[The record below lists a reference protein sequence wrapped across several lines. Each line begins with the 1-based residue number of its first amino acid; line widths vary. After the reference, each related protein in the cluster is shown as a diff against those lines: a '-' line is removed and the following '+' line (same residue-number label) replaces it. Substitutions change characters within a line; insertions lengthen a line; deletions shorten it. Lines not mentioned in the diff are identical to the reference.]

1 MSEGVLSG
9 IRVLDL
15 AHGIAGPVA
24 AMMLAEAGAD
34 VVKVETASGSAAD
47 RVLAGFL
54 TWNRSKRSV
63 VADLSTADGLGVLRN
78 LLVAADVVIHNFA
91 PDRAKALGL
100 DDASLA
106 AGYPRLIVT
115 SVLGWPA
122 NHEKANSPVDD
133 ILTLAELGICD
144 EQMPLN
150 RDGPIYVRAPFASW
164 AAAYLA
170 AIGIT
175 ARLLDRQSF
184 GVGGAAHTSLVQGA
198 LVPMGMHWSRSETPS
213 VLLSAG
219 MPKETRGS
227 QWTLFECSDGRWIH
241 TMPPGPDRTPLMQKL
256 IAEMSPTAIAE
267 ANATVPASV
276 SMAAYP
282 NLGANRVAMLKHT
295 SAEWLTELWD
305 NDVPAQLS
313 ARYGEILDDAQAIA
327 NGYVATYAADTSS
340 PDAPVATTGFAF
352 GINPPLQTSRPAP
365 KLGEHTDEVIA
376 EWTGVANNQG
386 SIEYSLPEAVRAA
399 VAAVAAS
406 QPDAP
411 LPGRRGPLDGLRVL
425 DCGNFLAGPYGP
437 QVLADLGATVIKLE
451 AHTGDPMRFADWP
464 FAGCQRGKRGLALN
478 LKSPAAGPIRDDLI
492 RWADVVHHNLRLP
505 AARKLGLDEVSVRTI
520 NPKAIFCHVSSYGP
534 DGDRADWPGY
544 DQLFQAQCGWEVL
557 GAGEDNPPMWHR
569 FGFMDHLCAL
579 SSALGTLLARYHQ
592 VNTGLA
598 QDVRC
603 SLLGAGAFTNSETYK
618 RADGTL
624 APFAT
629 LNHEQTAVSVGRRI
643 AQTADAWIATGADGP
658 EAEKALLAALG
669 VTDEASLVTTLSLL
683 GSDEALTKL
692 QAAGVVCG
700 PVRLNQKLPFF
711 DDQRNIKA
719 GLVAKYTHGAW
730 GVLEQPGAL
739 WHFGDLDVRLGLAP
753 PILGE
758 HTIEILQE
766 LGQTPEQI
774 AALVADGV
782 VVSAS

>member
-1 MSEGVLSG
+1 
-9 IRVLDL
+9 
-15 AHGIAGPVA
+15 
-24 AMMLAEAGAD
+24 
-34 VVKVETASGSAAD
+34 
-47 RVLAGFL
+47 
-54 TWNRSKRSV
+54 
-63 VADLSTADGLGVLRN
+63 
-78 LLVAADVVIHNFA
+78 
-91 PDRAKALGL
+91 
-100 DDASLA
+100 
-106 AGYPRLIVT
+106 
-115 SVLGWPA
+115 
-122 NHEKANSPVDD
+122 
-133 ILTLAELGICD
+133 
-144 EQMPLN
+144 
-150 RDGPIYVRAPFASW
+150 
-164 AAAYLA
+164 
-170 AIGIT
+170 
-175 ARLLDRQSF
+175 
-184 GVGGAAHTSLVQGA
+184 
-198 LVPMGMHWSRSETPS
+198 
-213 VLLSAG
+213 
-219 MPKETRGS
+219 
-227 QWTLFECSDGRWIH
+227 
-241 TMPPGPDRTPLMQKL
+241 
-256 IAEMSPTAIAE
+256 MSPAAIAE

-276 SMAAYP
+276 AMAAYP

-295 SAEWLTELWD
+295 STEWLTELWA

-313 ARYGEILDDAQAIA
+313 ARYGEVLDDAQAIT
-327 NGYVATYAADTSS
+327 NGYVTTFAADTSS
-340 PDAPVATTGFAF
+340 PDAPVATTGFPFA
-352 GINPPLQTSRPAP
+352 ITPPLQTSRPAP
-365 KLGEHTDEVIA
+365 KLGEHTSEVIV
-376 EWTGVANNQG
+376 EWASPAAGKNSLGSAPGVGGLSGGKSSA
-386 SIEYSLPEAVRAA
+386 
-399 VAAVAAS
+399 
-406 QPDAP
+406 
-411 LPGRRGPLDGLRVL
+411 RRGPLDGLRVL

-505 AARKLGLDEVSVRTI
+505 AARKLGLDEVSVRMI

-557 GAGEDNPPMWHR
+557 GAGVDNPPMWHR

-592 VNTGLA
+592 VTTGLS

-643 AQTADAWIATGADGP
+643 AQTSDGWIATAADEP
-658 EAEKALLAALG
+658 AAVQALLGALS
-669 VTDEASLVTTLSLL
+669 VVDEASLVRALSEL
-683 GSDEALTKL
+683 GSDEALAKL
-692 QAAGVVCG
+692 QAAGVACG
-700 PVRLNQKLPFF
+700 HVRLQQKVPFF

-766 LGQTPEQI
+766 LGQTTEQI
-774 AALVADGV
+774 AVLVADGV

>member
-1 MSEGVLSG
+1 MSEPILRG

-24 AMMLAEAGAD
+24 AMLLAEAGAD
-34 VVKVETASGSAAD
+34 VVKVETAAGSAGD
-47 RVLAGFL
+47 RALPGFL

-63 VADLSTADGLGVLRN
+63 AADLTTADGQAVLQR
-78 LLVAADVVIHNFA
+78 LLACADVVIHNFA
-91 PDRAKALGL
+91 PDQAVTLGL

-106 AGYPRLIVT
+106 ARYPRLIIS

-122 NHEKANSPVDD
+122 NHEKANLPVDD
-133 ILTLAELGICD
+133 MLTLADLGICD

-150 RDGPIYVRAPFASW
+150 REGPIYVRAPFASW

-175 ARLLDRQSF
+175 ARLLDRQNF
-184 GVGGAAHTSLVQGA
+184 GVGGGAHTSLVQGA

-213 VLLSAG
+213 ALLSAG

-256 IAEMSPTAIAE
+256 IAEMSAASIAE

-276 SMAAYP
+276 AMAAYP

-295 SAEWLTELWD
+295 STEWLTELWA

-313 ARYGEILDDAQAIA
+313 ARYGEVLDDPQAIA
-327 NGYVATYAADTSS
+327 NGYVTALDSS
-340 PDAPVATTGFAF
+340 SEAGADAPAVTTGFPFA
-352 GINPPLQTSRPAP
+352 ITPRLQTSRPAP
-365 KLGEHTDEVIA
+365 KLGEHTDEVLA
-376 EWTGVANNQG
+376 EWLVLFNAQMPSG
-386 SIEYSLPEAVRAA
+386 SSSPATVGTHK
-399 VAAVAAS
+399 
-406 QPDAP
+406 P
-411 LPGRRGPLDGLRVL
+411 LTRRGPLDGLRVL

-478 LKSPAAGPIRDDLI
+478 LKSPAAAPIRDELI

-505 AARKLGLDEVSVRTI
+505 AARKLGLDEASVRAV
-520 NPKAIFCHVSSYGP
+520 NPDAIFCHVSSYGP
-534 DGDRADWPGY
+534 EGDRADWPGY

-557 GAGEDNPPMWHR
+557 GAGDDNPPMWHR

-579 SSALGTLLARYHQ
+579 SSALGTLLARFHQ
-592 VNTGLA
+592 INTGLA

-643 AQTADAWIATGADGP
+643 AQTSDGWIAIAADEP
-658 EAEKALLAALG
+658 AAVQALLGALG
-669 VTDEASLVTTLSLL
+669 VADEVALVKVLERL
-683 GSDEALTKL
+683 GSEEALAKM
-692 QAAGVVCG
+692 QAAGVTCG
-700 PVRLNQKLPFF
+700 HVRLNQKLPFF
-711 DDQRNIKA
+711 DDQTNIKA

-774 AALVADGV
+774 AILIADGV